1 MKDNNMKDNN
11 EDINNALDNIRNFE
25 GARFTEESHD
35 ENTRLDNESNARI
48 LGIISLVVGIGINVL
63 VALHSVS
70 GSGGW
75 FKFSFSASYLMLLI
89 FFPFNML
96 FIIGVIL
103 MIICRIKYRASKFG
117 KVVMYIYIFHIF
129 AILALSMYGIC

>member
-1 MKDNNMKDNN
+1 
-11 EDINNALDNIRNFE
+11 
-25 GARFTEESHD
+25 
-35 ENTRLDNESNARI
+35 
-48 LGIISLVVGIGINVL
+48 
-63 VALHSVS
+63 
-70 GSGGW
+70 
-75 FKFSFSASYLMLLI
+75 MLLI
-89 FFPFNML
+89 FFPFNIL